1 MGPTMLSAKV
11 LWPLFPLLLLVAV
24 VSLTWALVA
33 AVRRSAGGT
42 ATWLQAGA
50 LACYLLAAVTAISS
64 EHGRASVNL
73 HRPFSLLA
81 QLCIALALA
90 HHWRA
95 GNRTFLWLNGIAW
108 GAILADTALH
118 YLLAR

>member
-1 MGPTMLSAKV
+1 MFSAKV
-11 LWPLFPLLLLVAV
+11 LWPLFPLLLLIVV

-33 AVRRSAGGT
+33 AVRKSAG
-42 ATWLQAGA
+42 AKAAWLQAGA
-50 LACYLLAAVTAISS
+50 LTSYLLAAVTAISS
-64 EHGRASVNL
+64 EHGRASVHL

-81 QLCIALALA
+81 QVCIAATLA

-95 GNRTFLWLNGIAW
+95 GHRTFLWLNGVAW

-118 YLLAR
+118 YLLTKS